1 MGRRLVKAGGVEDIT
16 TLGPYSGFGRVCQPE
31 DVAAVVVFCCS
42 EASGYMTGQRI
53 EVDGGGPK
61 APLR

>member
-1 MGRRLVKAGGVEDIT
+1 MGRRLVKAGGVQDIKT
-16 TLGPYSGFGRVCQPE
+16 MYDYSPFGRVCQPE

-42 EASGYMTGQRI
+42 AAAGYMTGQRL

-61 APLR
+61 LAR